1 MASVNSDYLQKR
13 HKETIS
19 LKSYKSKEFQFRP
32 FVKLSFSTIQLLF
45 YKMKTE
51 YQSQQYDQIF
61 RFLRSIL
68 SLFIFLYILLYCN
81 LTFSRTSS
89 EFHFDIFQVFSL
101 SLLTI
106 LSGLFARA
114 STDIST
120 FFQKMETACIS
131 QTFSSSVLFFFLERK
146 NFLPKPHRMNRMLR
160 KCLNIVLM
168 GHIIHHVIGG

>member
-120 FFQKMETACIS
+120 FFFRKWKQHASARPLRYT
-131 QTFSSSVLFFFLERK
+131 TSSSVLFFWRGKIFYQ
-146 NFLPKPHRMNRMLR
+146 NR
-160 KCLNIVLM
+160 IV
-168 GHIIHHVIGG
+168 